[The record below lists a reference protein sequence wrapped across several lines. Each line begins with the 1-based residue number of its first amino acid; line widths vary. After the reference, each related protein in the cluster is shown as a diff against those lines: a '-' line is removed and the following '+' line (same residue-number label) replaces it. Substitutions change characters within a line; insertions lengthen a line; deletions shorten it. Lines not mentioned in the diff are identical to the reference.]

1 VNIAFFFNFSI
12 IAAPPY
18 LTIRPTPQS
27 VEMPGDVSF
36 ECKAVGKPEPI
47 IFWSIEG
54 NRTMIFPGQT
64 YDRFQSSWTQEQST
78 VLTMAKTMRSDNG
91 IIVVCSAINSV
102 SSVIVKARLSVS
114 LPDNRPP
121 PIILLG
127 PSNQTLPVKSVAVLM
142 CKASGYP
149 TPIISWYRDGNPVVS
164 SDKVNITESG
174 TLVISELD
182 KESDQGLY
190 TCVASSK
197 SGKYT
202 WNGYLK
208 LESPTNPNIKFY
220 RAPETSM
227 FPSAPGKP
235 QIINVT
241 EDSIT
246 ISWLPSIKSGA
257 SDIFGYSI
265 EMFSVDMAKGW
276 IPMASKIR
284 EPVYIQS
291 GLTSGATY
299 VFIVRAE
306 NTHGVSPSSP
316 MSEQIITGKD
326 IALDETISLSEA
338 QASLSS
344 GNIVKLLEANATES
358 TTVRLLWELVNGKF
372 VEGFY
377 IYAHKTRSK
386 GSYKMLTILHG
397 GGASACTV
405 ADLDKFTEYDF
416 FLVPFYKSIEGRP
429 SNSRHAV
436 TLEDGKR
443 GYTVLLNID

>member
-1 VNIAFFFNFSI
+1 M
-12 IAAPPY
+12 
-18 LTIRPTPQS
+18 
-27 VEMPGDVSF
+27 EMPGDVSF

-47 IFWSIEG
+47 VFWSIEG
-54 NRTMIFPGQT
+54 NRTMMFPGQT
-64 YDRFQSSWTQEQST
+64 YDRFQTSWTQEQST
-78 VLTMAKTMRSDNG
+78 VLTIAKTSRADNG

-102 SSVIVKARLSVS
+102 NSVIVKARLTVS

-127 PSNQTLPVKSVAVLM
+127 PSNQTLPFKSVAVLT

-149 TPIISWYRDGNPVVS
+149 TPIISWYRDGDPVVS
-164 SDKVNITESG
+164 SDKINITESG
-174 TLVISELD
+174 SLVISDLD
-182 KESDQGLY
+182 KETDQGLY

-227 FPSAPGKP
+227 LPSAPGKP

-241 EDSIT
+241 DDTIT
-246 ISWLPSIKSGA
+246 LSWLPSIKSGA

-276 IPMASKIR
+276 LPMASKVK
-284 EPVYIQS
+284 EPIYVQS
-291 GLTSGATY
+291 GLTAGATY
-299 VFIVRAE
+299 MFIVRAE
-306 NTHGVSPSSP
+306 NAQGASPSSP
-316 MSEQIITGKD
+316 MSESIITGNEV
-326 IALDETISLSEA
+326 ALEKTINLSEA
-338 QASLSS
+338 QASLSA
-344 GNIVKLLEANATES
+344 GNIVNLLEANATDS
-358 TTVRLLWELVNGKF
+358 TTVRLVWELINGQF

-377 IYAHKTRSK
+377 IYAHKTQSE
-386 GSYKMLTILHG
+386 GTYKMLTILHG

-405 ADLDKFTEYDF
+405 SDLEKYTEYDF

-429 SNSRHAV
+429 SNSRRAV
-436 TLEDGKR
+436 TQEDGKW
-443 GYTVLLNID
+443 I